1 MAGRGPGVGGSWL
14 GGGSVAGR
22 GPGVG
27 GSWSGG
33 VCGWEGTGGRRLLV
47 GGGGSVAGRGPGVG
61 GSWLGGGYAF
71 YIPVDRFFYS
81 YTL

>member
-14 GGGSVAGR
+14 GGGDRGSVAGR

-47 GGGGSVAGRGPGVG
+47 GGGGL
-61 GSWLGGGYAF
+61 WLGG
-71 YIPVDRFFYS
+71 DRG
-81 YTL
+81 